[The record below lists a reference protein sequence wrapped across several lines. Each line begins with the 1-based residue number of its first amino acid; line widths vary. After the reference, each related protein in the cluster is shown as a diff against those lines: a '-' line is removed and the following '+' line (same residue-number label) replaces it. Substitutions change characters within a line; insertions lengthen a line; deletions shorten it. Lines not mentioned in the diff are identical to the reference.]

1 MNLKWDIEKIRQIA
15 AEQEWPEIDHQENI
29 CMLSFKKDTTRV
41 NVYYSTMTVGT
52 CLNHPK
58 KGKTQLYRRNV
69 DEAELRKIMV
79 NPRVHLNKGYR
90 ERKHAPDKF

>member
-1 MNLKWDIEKIRQIA
+1 MNLRWDIEKIREIA
-15 AEQEWPEIDHQENI
+15 AEGEWPEIDHQENI
-29 CMLSFKKDTTRV
+29 YMLSFKRAETRI

-58 KGKTQLYRRNV
+58 KGKTQMYRRNV
-69 DEAELRKIMV
+69 NEAELRKILA

-90 ERKHAPDKF
+90 ERKDAPDKR